1 MDTDIYP
8 IMPEFYHECI
18 AITEQYEK
26 LWGRWSDD
34 SQLLHIITEVTE
46 LKDVLRNKN
55 QKYGNPESEAYREK
69 LLDELADVF
78 LTAFSTANYLGIN
91 HTWLDTAIITKL
103 RVVEHRLQTI
113 QGERQEK

>member
-1 MDTDIYP
+1 MKAIDP
-8 IMPEFYHECI
+8 VFYEKCMK
-18 AITEQYEK
+18 ITEGYDK
-26 LWGRWSDD
+26 ACGSWSQD

-113 QGERQEK
+113 QGKCT